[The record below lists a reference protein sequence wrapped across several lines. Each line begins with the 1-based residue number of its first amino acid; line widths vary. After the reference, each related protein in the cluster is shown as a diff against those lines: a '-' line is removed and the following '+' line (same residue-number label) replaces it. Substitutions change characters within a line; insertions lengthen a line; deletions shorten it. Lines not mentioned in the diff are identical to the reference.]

1 VAQSSKRSKKAP
13 AKPKTTL
20 NKQSRSKKSTTR
32 QKAPAASAQ
41 KPNPPADTTAAT
53 AAADPGASI
62 VVTGRE
68 GPGASP
74 DKLSAIHSMTA
85 AALVA
90 LTRNSS
96 FAAGILESEA
106 ESEIESA
113 SEARPR
119 PQPAS
124 VAHEPL
130 GDGGTEPDS
139 AGAPSTGA
147 PQQPQS
153 HTAARGRRSK
163 SRHRRAEQEANASA
177 ASIRSTAPTSESRSE
192 GATAAPDAAKSGAT
206 STGGDARADDTAIG
220 RSRAPGSAIAARPPA
235 DAKPDSGRT
244 GKPRRRRRGRGKP
257 SDSRGSPTTP
267 SAAAQV
273 ALESA
278 DEEEPVGGLDTEE
291 SVELIEAEESVE
303 LIDTETP
310 KGLIDLERTTGI
322 VDADSV
328 VERID
333 FEEIEAKPLRARPPA
348 AAAAAQV
355 QVAPAPKET
364 ARLTAIKPSAQP
376 TAEHREMLI
385 NVSDGDECRI
395 ALMCEGRLE
404 ELFIERAAATSNVGN
419 IYKGRITNVEPSI
432 QAAFID
438 FGQPVHGFLHISDL
452 HPKYFAKGKSEPE
465 LIGKKTPR
473 RSRPPIQQCLRRGQ
487 EIIVQVIK
495 EGIGTKG
502 PTLSS
507 YVSLPGRLLVMM
519 PDMEQLGVSRKIEDA
534 EQRRKLRTALEQLSL
549 PPGLGFI
556 VRTAGV
562 DRTKRELQR
571 DLNYLTRLWKKVV
584 VRIKREPAPATLYKE
599 SDLVIRTVRDIY
611 DTSLNRIVVDSA
623 TVAARVREFLSIVSP
638 RAQDVVSLYQDT
650 EPMFHRFGIESE
662 IEKLHSKRVPLTCG
676 GSIVIEPTEALVA
689 IDVNSGRFR
698 IPENAEETAYRVNLE
713 AVDEI
718 ARQLRLR
725 DLGGLIICDLIDM
738 TQEKHRRSVE
748 RRLAD
753 ALKKHK
759 ERAKILRISRFG
771 ILEMTRQRQRP
782 SFAKSIYQDCPRC
795 GGSGRV
801 KSTESACLD
810 VMRQIRLASH
820 KSGVVRIDV
829 HVGAAVANDLLNR
842 KRHQLADLERNTN
855 QTIRIHANEDSNIET
870 VQISCMDRR
879 GREVLLTTAPNI
891 DLRLGTDPN
900 RRPPLPP
907 LNRPNN
913 GLRTP
918 AAGFHDKDASR
929 RPSQTPPH
937 GHNNG
942 PQTPAAGSQGKD
954 ARRESFS
961 ASPNKPNSGPPPSID
976 DAAGKDASRRP
987 KRRGGR
993 RRRDNARD
1001 NR

>member
-1 VAQSSKRSKKAP
+1 MR
-13 AKPKTTL
+13 TTP
-20 NKQSRSKKSTTR
+20 
-32 QKAPAASAQ
+32 PAAA
-41 KPNPPADTTAAT
+41 PP
-53 AAADPGASI
+53 
-62 VVTGRE
+62 R
-68 GPGASP
+68 
-74 DKLSAIHSMTA
+74 
-85 AALVA
+85 
-90 LTRNSS
+90 
-96 FAAGILESEA
+96 LE
-106 ESEIESA
+106 
-113 SEARPR
+113 
-119 PQPAS
+119 
-124 VAHEPL
+124 
-130 GDGGTEPDS
+130 
-139 AGAPSTGA
+139 
-147 PQQPQS
+147 
-153 HTAARGRRSK
+153 
-163 SRHRRAEQEANASA
+163 
-177 ASIRSTAPTSESRSE
+177 
-192 GATAAPDAAKSGAT
+192 
-206 STGGDARADDTAIG
+206 
-220 RSRAPGSAIAARPPA
+220 PP
-235 DAKPDSGRT
+235 
-244 GKPRRRRRGRGKP
+244 
-257 SDSRGSPTTP
+257 
-267 SAAAQV
+267 
-273 ALESA
+273 
-278 DEEEPVGGLDTEE
+278 DEEEPFEVLDTEA
-291 SVELIEAEESVE
+291 SVDVLDAEEPVE
-303 LIDTETP
+303 VLDDEDSTDLINWERSTGLVATETP
-310 KGLIDLERTTGI
+310 TWLPDSEKTAG
-322 VDADSV
+322 VADAESV

-333 FEEIEAKPLRARPPA
+333 FEEIEAKPLHARPPA
-348 AAAAAQV
+348 SAPTAGV

-364 ARLTAIKPSAQP
+364 TRLTAIKPSAQP
-376 TAEHREMLI
+376 SAEHREMLI

-404 ELFIERAAATSNVGN
+404 ELFIERAAAASNVGN

-507 YVSLPGRLLVMM
+507 YISLPGRLLVMM
-519 PDMEQLGVSRKIEDA
+519 PDMEQLGVSRKIEDP

-611 DTSLNRIVVDSA
+611 DTSLSRIVVDSA
-623 TVAARVREFLSIVSP
+623 PVAARVREFLSIVSP
-638 RAQDVVSLYQDT
+638 RAQDVVALYQDT

-698 IPENAEETAYRVNLE
+698 IPENAEETAYRVNLD

-738 TQEKHRRSVE
+738 LQEKHRRSVE

-795 GGSGRV
+795 SGSGRV

-829 HVGAAVANDLLNR
+829 HVAAAVANDLLNR
-842 KRHQLADLERNTN
+842 KRHHLTDLERSTN

-870 VQISCMDRR
+870 ARISCMDRR
-879 GREVLLTTAPNI
+879 GREVFLTTAPNI
-891 DLRLGTDPN
+891 DLRAGTDPS
-900 RRPPLPP
+900 RRPPPPP

-913 GLRTP
+913 GLSSP
-918 AAGFHDKDASR
+918 VAGAHHDRDATR
-929 RPSQTPPH
+929 RPPQAPPNRP
-937 GHNNG
+937 NNG
-942 PQTPAAGSQGKD
+942 PQVSAVGSRGRDANREPPAASLNRPGSGSQSSAVGPQGKD
-954 ARRESFS
+954 ANRDSPS
-961 ASPNKPNSGPPPSID
+961 ASPSIPKNGPSSSTAG
-976 DAAGKDASRRP
+976 AAGKDANRRP
-987 KRRGGR
+987 SRRGGR
-993 RRRDNARD
+993 RRRDNTKNSR
-1001 NR
+1001 